1 MRVQVR
7 AQSASSRIRVA
18 TTGLLRR
25 NACYHA
31 CLYFG
36 NACIYSVPGLTC
48 NWRTL
53 MAKAKKKAKKKAAKK
68 K

>member
-1 MRVQVR
+1 MPIHH
-7 AQSASSRIRVA
+7 SKM
-18 TTGLLRR
+18 LRPG
-25 NACYHA
+25 AKWLPP

-36 NACIYSVPGLTC
+36 NVCIYSVPGLTC
-48 NWRTL
+48 NWRTV

>member
-1 MRVQVR
+1 MQ
-7 AQSASSRIRVA
+7 AMGL
-18 TTGLLRR
+18 GLLCR
-25 NACYHA
+25 NVRYHA